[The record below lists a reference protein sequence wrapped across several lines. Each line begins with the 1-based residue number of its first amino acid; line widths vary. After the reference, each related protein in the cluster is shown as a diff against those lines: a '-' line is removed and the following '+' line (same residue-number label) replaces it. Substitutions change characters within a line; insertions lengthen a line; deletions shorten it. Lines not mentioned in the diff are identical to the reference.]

1 MERILKID
9 GKDVSLKASSLVPRL
24 YRFRFKR
31 DMMRDMVQLRK
42 AYRRAKELP
51 EEATEEER
59 AEASMNE
66 LDLTIFENVA
76 YIMAKH
82 ADASVAD
89 SPEEWLDG
97 FNMFS
102 IYEVLP
108 AILELWGMSEA
119 TTSTAKKSKRDRA
132 RGKRRDFYA
141 SVCRLGAAHR

>member
-9 GKDVSLKASSLVPRL
+9 GKDVALKASALVPRL

-51 EEATEEER
+51 KEATEEER

-119 TTSTAKKSKRDRA
+119 TTSTAKKK
-132 RGKRRDFYA
+132 
-141 SVCRLGAAHR
+141 